1 MNDHKEAPTT
11 NSNEV
16 QPPLPGKSELIDI
29 IYCLFIEGVVIPDF
43 LSSMNAEPDPDGES
57 FEELFERFASMRG
70 TYIHY
75 SPSTLHELLTLYH

>member
-1 MNDHKEAPTT
+1 M
-11 NSNEV
+11 V
-16 QPPLPGKSELIDI
+16 
-29 IYCLFIEGVVIPDF
+29 YFIEGVVIPDF

-75 SPSTLHELLTLYH
+75 SPSTLHELLTPIISTCRITAI